1 MKYSNLLLVG
11 SLLATTAISS
21 AANAA
26 FVYLSAPNTTGTGV
40 ALANPKNI
48 SAQAFVATNLAA
60 VTVGTQKLF
69 IRFAQ
74 NTSAVFTGTVNVT
87 GAKFVTAGINTKA
100 DAAVFLGASTPSV
113 FETTTAASTAACTV
127 LAGVSSLI
135 LTCDTTKLSGVSGGG
150 TTVGS
155 TSVNGVWISG
165 VAFDTTAATLSVA
178 GSSVTLDFTMVVGTS
193 TFDSAAATNVITSRN
208 SIAATSTSASP
219 ALIDVAATPAAF
231 NKFAASATAAT
242 IGSIN
247 FTLGSGSTFGQDL
260 STVLTAGAIVG
271 NTELKITSPIFPAT
285 AIALLGANTSGITAV
300 SIDSTSNDQSV
311 TVTQFGAGFVTFT
324 IGSAS
329 VVDSYTINVNFNG
342 TSEIPASAAGTTLVT
357 YTARAGDGED
367 LNVIAPPTSTGT
379 VAALTRNGFNIDFNG
394 VQPGTAQ
401 GARTYTSLIRISNT
415 GLVGG
420 TVAIVVTNE
429 TTGVVLGTYTSASIP
444 AGASLQV
451 SSAQIEAGA
460 GITASASV
468 LYRLSLT
475 GGITGYAQHVNW
487 NQDAGFFS
495 DLSSRRTA
503 KTGSDL

>member
-1 MKYSNLLLVG
+1 MKYSNLLLVS
-11 SLLATTAISS
+11 SLLATTTLSTAS
-21 AANAA
+21 NAA
-26 FVYLSAPNTTGTGV
+26 FVYLGANDTAAGV

-48 SAQAFVATNLAA
+48 SAQAFLATNLTS

-74 NTSAVFTGTVNVT
+74 NTSASFTGTVNVV

-135 LTCDTTKLSGVSGGG
+135 LTCDTTKISGVN
-150 TTVGS
+150 VGS

-165 VAFDTTAATLSVA
+165 VAFDTTAATLSAA
-178 GSSVTLDFTMVVGTS
+178 GSSVTLDFTMLVGSS
-193 TFDSAAATNVITSRN
+193 TFDTAAATAVITSRN
-208 SIAATSTSASP
+208 SITATSTSASP

-231 NKFAASATAAT
+231 NKFVGNVTAAT

-247 FTLGSGSTFGQDL
+247 FTLGSGSTFGQNL

-271 NTELKITSPIFPAT
+271 NTELKITSAIFPAT
-285 AIALLGANTSGITAV
+285 AIAALGANTSGISAV
-300 SIDSTSNDQSV
+300 SIDATNDQSV

-324 IGSAS
+324 IGNAS
-329 VVDSYTINVNFNG
+329 VVDNYTINVNFNG
-342 TSEIPASAAGTTLVT
+342 TTEIPASAAGTTLVT

-379 VAALTRNGFNIDFNG
+379 VAGLTRNGFNIDFNG

-415 GLVGG
+415 GLVAG
-420 TVAIVVTNE
+420 TVAMVVRNE
-429 TTGVVLGTYTSASIP
+429 TTGAVLGTYTSASIP

-451 SSAQIEAGA
+451 SSAQIETGA

-495 DLSSRRTA
+495 DLSARRTE
-503 KTGSDL
+503 KTGSGL